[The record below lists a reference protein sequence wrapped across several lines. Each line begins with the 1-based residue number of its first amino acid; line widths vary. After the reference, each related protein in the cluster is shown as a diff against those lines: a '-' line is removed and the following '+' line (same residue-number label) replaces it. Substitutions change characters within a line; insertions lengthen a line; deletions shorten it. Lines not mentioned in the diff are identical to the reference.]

1 MFINLF
7 GDYLVKSGKLSCSQL
22 KEISNSQGKI
32 RVKLGLIG
40 VSEKILTEKQAEEIN
55 RKQAVLDKRFGDIA
69 IELGYLTGEQL
80 SHLLDLQGNAYMVF
94 CQLITDKGFME
105 LSDID
110 EAFEDYMKTLN
121 VKAEDY
127 AGFKADDIDVIIP
140 YFVPGDDSN
149 VAQLIAVAIRTINR
163 LVSTDIYVE
172 AGSLVEAYTSSN
184 YAFQELNGDM
194 GFVTCFDGDGIIKI
208 ASAYAHEDF
217 EVIDA
222 DTLDAVAE
230 FINIINGLFA
240 TALSYNKINID
251 MAPPILAIDE
261 KSIDVSSAV
270 IVAMK
275 INGADVK
282 LIVGKK

>member
-7 GDYLVKSGKLSCSQL
+7 GDYLVKSGKLSNSQL

-105 LSDID
+105 LADID
-110 EAFEDYMKTLN
+110 QAFADYMNELN
-121 VKAEDY
+121 VKPEDY
-127 AGFKADDIDVIIP
+127 AGFKADDIDVITP

-149 VAQLIAVAIRTINR
+149 IAQLVAVAVRTINR
-163 LVSTDIYVE
+163 LVSTDISIE
-172 AGSLVEAYTSSN
+172 AGTLVEEYSSSN
-184 YAFQELNGDM
+184 YAYQELNGDY
-194 GFVTCFDGDGIIKI
+194 GFVTCFDGEGIIKI
-208 ASAYAHEDF
+208 ASAYAHEEF
-217 EVIDA
+217 ETIDA
-222 DTLDAVAE
+222 DTLDSVAE

-251 MAPPILAIDE
+251 MAPPILAIDAQ
-261 KSIDVSSAV
+261 SINISCAV
-270 IVAMK
+270 IISMK
-275 INGADVK
+275 INGANVK